1 MSRIGRMPITVP
13 SGVEVSITGQ
23 SVAVKGPKGSLA
35 IAVPAPIQVSQ
46 ADGVITVAR
55 PNEERVTRS
64 LHGLSRSLV
73 ANMVTGVT
81 TGYSLTINIVGVGY
95 RVAEKGKDLE
105 FQLGYSHPI
114 NFPAPEGIS
123 YKVESPTK
131 LIINGIDKQLVGET
145 AAKIKKLRKADPYK
159 GKGLRLEAELRSAR
173 AQRRTRVL
181 VVLSVFVRRF
191 QAHHHVHA

>member
-81 TGYSLTINIVGVGY
+81 TGYSLTVNIVGVGY

-131 LIINGIDKQLVGET
+131 LIISGIDKQLVGET

-159 GKGLRLEAELRSAR
+159 GKGLRLEGE
-173 AQRRTRVL
+173 V
-181 VVLSVFVRRF
+181 VRRK
-191 QAHHHVHA
+191 AGKAGKK

>member
-23 SVAVKGPKGSLA
+23 NVAVKGPKGSLA

-46 ADGVITVAR
+46 AEGVITVAR

-64 LHGLSRSLV
+64 LHGLSRTLV
-73 ANMVTGVT
+73 ANMVEGVT
-81 TGYSLTINIVGVGY
+81 NGYSLTINIVGVGY

-105 FQLGYSHPI
+105 FQLGYSHPVF
-114 NFPAPEGIS
+114 FPAPEGIT

-131 LIINGIDKQLVGET
+131 LIISGIDKQLVGET
-145 AAKIKKLRKADPYK
+145 AAKVKKLRKADPYK
-159 GKGLRLEAELRSAR
+159 GKGLRLEGEKILRKAGK
-173 AQRRTRVL
+173 AGKK
-181 VVLSVFVRRF
+181 
-191 QAHHHVHA
+191 

>member
-13 SGVEVSITGQ
+13 SGVEVSISGQ
-23 SVAVKGPKGSLA
+23 NVSVKGPKGSLA
-35 IAVPAPIQVSQ
+35 ISVPAPIQVSQ

-64 LHGLSRSLV
+64 LHGLSRTLV
-73 ANMVTGVT
+73 ANMVEGVT
-81 TGYSLTINIVGVGY
+81 NGYSLTINIVGVGY

-114 NFPAPEGIS
+114 TFPAPEGIT

-131 LIINGIDKQLVGET
+131 LIISGIDKQLVGET
-145 AAKIKKLRKADPYK
+145 AAKVKKLRKADPYK
-159 GKGLRLEAELRSAR
+159 GKGLRLEGEKVLRKAGK
-173 AQRRTRVL
+173 AGKK
-181 VVLSVFVRRF
+181 
-191 QAHHHVHA
+191 

>member
-73 ANMVTGVT
+73 ANMVEGVT

-105 FQLGYSHPI
+105 FQLGYSHSI

-131 LIINGIDKQLVGET
+131 LIISGIDKQLVGET

-159 GKGLRLEAELRSAR
+159 GKGLRLEGE
-173 AQRRTRVL
+173 V
-181 VVLSVFVRRF
+181 VRRK
-191 QAHHHVHA
+191 AGKAGKK

>member
-1 MSRIGRMPITVP
+1 MSRIGRMPIAVP
-13 SGVEVSITGQ
+13 AGVEVSIAGQ
-23 SVAVKGPKGSLA
+23 LVSVKGPKGSLSLNVA
-35 IAVPAPIQVSQ
+35 EPIQVSQ

-64 LHGLSRSLV
+64 LHGLSRTLV
-73 ANMVTGVT
+73 ANMVHGVT

-114 NFPAPEGIS
+114 NFPAPEGIT

-131 LIINGIDKQLVGET
+131 LIISGIDKQLVGET
-145 AAKIKKLRKADPYK
+145 AAKVKKLRKADPYK
-159 GKGLRLEAELRSAR
+159 GKGLRLEGE
-173 AQRRTRVL
+173 V
-181 VVLSVFVRRF
+181 VRRK
-191 QAHHHVHA
+191 AGKAGKK

>member
-1 MSRIGRMPITVP
+1 MSRIGRMPIAVP
-13 SGVEVSITGQ
+13 SGVEISITGQ
-23 SVAVKGPKGSLA
+23 NVAVKGPKGSLA

-64 LHGLSRSLV
+64 LHGLSRTLV
-73 ANMVTGVT
+73 ANMVHGVT
-81 TGYSLTINIVGVGY
+81 TGYSLTINIDGVGY

-114 NFPAPEGIS
+114 NFPAPEGIT

-131 LIINGIDKQLVGET
+131 LIISGIDKQLVGET
-145 AAKIKKLRKADPYK
+145 AAKVKKLRKADPYK
-159 GKGLRLEAELRSAR
+159 GKGLRLEGE
-173 AQRRTRVL
+173 V
-181 VVLSVFVRRF
+181 VRRK
-191 QAHHHVHA
+191 AGKAGKK

>member
-13 SGVEVSITGQ
+13 SGVEVTINGQ
-23 SVAVKGPKGSLA
+23 QVSAKGPKGSLGLTVA
-35 IAVPAPIQVSQ
+35 EPIKVSQ

-55 PNEERVTRS
+55 PNDERMVRS
-64 LHGLSRSLV
+64 LHGLSRTLV
-73 ANMVTGVT
+73 ANVIEGVT

-114 NFPAPEGIS
+114 LFPAPEGIT

-131 LIINGIDKQLVGET
+131 LVISGIDKQLVGET
-145 AAKIKKLRKADPYK
+145 AAKVKKLRKADPYK
-159 GKGLRLEAELRSAR
+159 GKGLRLEGEKVLRKAGK
-173 AQRRTRVL
+173 AGKK
-181 VVLSVFVRRF
+181 
-191 QAHHHVHA
+191 

>member
-1 MSRIGRMPITVP
+1 MSRIGRMSIAVP
-13 SGVEVSITGQ
+13 SGVEISITGQ
-23 SVAVKGPKGSLA
+23 NVAVKGPKGSLA

-64 LHGLSRSLV
+64 LHGLSRTLV
-73 ANMVTGVT
+73 ANMVHGVT

-114 NFPAPEGIS
+114 NFPAPEGIT

-131 LIINGIDKQLVGET
+131 LIISGIDKQLVGET
-145 AAKIKKLRKADPYK
+145 AAKVKKLRKADPYK
-159 GKGLRLEAELRSAR
+159 GKGLRLEGE
-173 AQRRTRVL
+173 V
-181 VVLSVFVRRF
+181 VRRK
-191 QAHHHVHA
+191 AGKAGKK

>member
-13 SGVEVSITGQ
+13 SGVEVTINGQ
-23 SVAVKGPKGSLA
+23 QVSAKGPKGTLGLTVA
-35 IAVPAPIQVSQ
+35 EPIKVSQ

-55 PNEERVTRS
+55 PNDERMVRS
-64 LHGLSRSLV
+64 LHGLSRTLV
-73 ANMVTGVT
+73 ANVIEGVT

-105 FQLGYSHPI
+105 FQLGYSHNI
-114 NFPAPEGIS
+114 LFPAPEGIS

-131 LIINGIDKQLVGET
+131 LVISGIDKQLVGET

-159 GKGLRLEAELRSAR
+159 GKGLRLEGEK
-173 AQRRTRVL
+173 
-181 VVLSVFVRRF
+181 VRRK
-191 QAHHHVHA
+191 AGKAGKK

>member
-1 MSRIGRMPITVP
+1 MSRIGRMPIAVP

-23 SVAVKGPKGSLA
+23 NVAVKGPKGSLA
-35 IAVPAPIQVSQ
+35 VAVPAPIQVTQ

-64 LHGLSRSLV
+64 LHGLSRTLV
-73 ANMVTGVT
+73 ANLVEGVT

-105 FQLGYSHPI
+105 FQLGYSHSI
-114 NFPAPEGIS
+114 LFPAPEGIS

-131 LIINGIDKQLVGET
+131 LFINGIDKQLVGET

-159 GKGLRLEAELRSAR
+159 GKGLRLEGEAI
-173 AQRRTRVL
+173 RRK
-181 VVLSVFVRRF
+181 
-191 QAHHHVHA
+191 AGKAGKK